1 MDNIENAVVVYRN
14 GPSSST
20 LTIGC
25 DNPIIIESWQL
36 KDTESSLIYPKLVVV
51 HLVPL

>member
-20 LTIGC
+20 LTTGS
-25 DNPIIIESWQL
+25 DNSIMESWQL
-36 KDTESSLIYPKLVVV
+36 KYAKNSSTYPQLEVV